1 VRTTKR
7 KASKSGRQ
15 YRNCFQGFIDIAN
28 TSGAVVKAMN
38 EAFANLRNNLV
49 QGLGK
54 TPMAFMLA

>member
-15 YRNCFQGFIDIAN
+15 YRNCFQGFIDIAIA
-28 TSGAVVKAMN
+28 TAAVAKTVN